1 MDSRGHLALCPSSQ
15 FLLRCG
21 LSAAMAK
28 APKQLL
34 NLPDEI
40 LNFVAEAI
48 NNGTSLGALART
60 CRAPA
65 RSRGTVHLTLS
76 HHRTWHTSTRPL
88 QSDQQAASTSS
99 SGVEALRRSFC
110 GCH

>member
-1 MDSRGHLALCPSSQ
+1 MDSRGHLALRPSSR

-48 NNGTSLGALART
+48 DTGTSLGALART
-60 CRAPA
+60 CRRLQDHAERFIY
-65 RSRGTVHLTLS
+65 RSLIIEHGAQAGPPR
-76 HHRTWHTSTRPL
+76 

-99 SGVEALRRSFC
+99 GGIEALRRSFC